1 MTARRTAPRRH
12 PVPVDRRARRGCVLA
27 AGLALALALGSA
39 RAPAEAAAGLAGLRR
54 VSVSVELAHPLEP
67 VAADDLVTLIED
79 ALRGA
84 DPPLAIHEAAA
95 DRVRLTVAVGPVS
108 ATALRGFWLPFS
120 GTYAIGSVRLAVER
134 IVTAPGIARPFP
146 AIVWQAERVVTGPW
160 SSGGAAVAQLLDEML
175 GELLDARRQAR

>member
-1 MTARRTAPRRH
+1 MIARRTTPRRRSFA
-12 PVPVDRRARRGCVLA
+12 VDRRACRGCVLA

-39 RAPAEAAAGLAGLRR
+39 RTPAEAAAGLAGLRR

-67 VAADDLVTLIED
+67 VAADDLVGLIEE

-84 DPPLAIHEAAA
+84 DPPLTIHEAAA

-120 GTYAIGSVRLAVER
+120 GTYAIGSLRLGVER
-134 IVTAPGIARPFP
+134 IVTMPGVARPFP
-146 AIVWQAERVVTGPW
+146 AVVWQAERTATGPW
-160 SSGGAAVAQLLDEML
+160 SSGGAAVAQLLGEML
-175 GELLDARRQAR
+175 EELLDARRQAR